1 MNMKLKKLLNLNEN
15 INLTVGDIVYLN
27 DIKLKVID
35 TRPLPF
41 NPPRVV
47 NISTGNEFKLTSSD
61 MNKLSKKA
69 PKLNSFDVEREFRN
83 WVGGKIK
90 EYPNQSVSFVKFI
103 ESKNNRDTITL
114 SFTEEVKDGRTP
126 KFNINNVLKLKGQSF
141 NFSIIT
147 VTIVS
152 VKYLN
157 TNVDNSSG
165 SSYQRYI
172 YELKVTK

>member
-1 MNMKLKKLLNLNEN
+1 MKLKRLINLNEN
-15 INLTVGDIVYLN
+15 INLKVGDIVYLN
-27 DIKLKVID
+27 DVKLKVID

-41 NPPRVV
+41 NPPIVV

-69 PKLNSFDVEREFRN
+69 PKLNSFDVERKFRN
-83 WVGGKIK
+83 WVDDKIK
-90 EYPNQSVSFVKFI
+90 EYPNQSFSFAKFI
-103 ESKNNRDTITL
+103 ESKKNTDTITL

-126 KFNINNVLKLKGQSF
+126 KFNINNVLKLKGQTF
-141 NFSIIT
+141 NFSAIT

-157 TNVDNSSG
+157 TNVDDSSG
-165 SSYQRYI
+165 SSYQRHI